1 MENTMRIPVI
11 CTRGII
17 VFPGQDVMIEVGRQK
32 SVNAINSA
40 SDEYD
45 GQVFIVC
52 QNDIMV
58 EQPVRENLYSV
69 GTLSK
74 IKVVRR
80 KQGYMR
86 ITFTGMKR
94 AKLVNLEDDGSM
106 MMADIELLEDVQGDT
121 TEELALVKKI
131 ISEFE
136 KIRKNDNYYVDKTEL
151 IQALVKTEPA
161 EITLFTRPRRFGK
174 TLVMSMLASFFDI
187 RRDSRDLFEGLKIA
201 EDQKLCELWMN
212 QWPVIFLS
220 FKDAGGESVRRVCK
234 R

>member
-74 IKVVRR
+74 IKVVR
-80 KQGYMR
+80 
-86 ITFTGMKR
+86 
-94 AKLVNLEDDGSM
+94 
-106 MMADIELLEDVQGDT
+106 
-121 TEELALVKKI
+121 
-131 ISEFE
+131 
-136 KIRKNDNYYVDKTEL
+136 
-151 IQALVKTEPA
+151 
-161 EITLFTRPRRFGK
+161 
-174 TLVMSMLASFFDI
+174 
-187 RRDSRDLFEGLKIA
+187 
-201 EDQKLCELWMN
+201 
-212 QWPVIFLS
+212 
-220 FKDAGGESVRRVCK
+220 
-234 R
+234 

>member
-40 SDEYD
+40 SE
-45 GQVFIVC
+45 VFIVC

-136 KIRKNDNYYVDKTEL
+136 KISNVTAAFPADIIHQMSKGVSAVTLTDQFGQYLLNDQQTK
-151 IQALVKTEPA
+151 
-161 EITLFTRPRRFGK
+161 
-174 TLVMSMLASFFDI
+174 
-187 RRDSRDLFEGLKIA
+187 
-201 EDQKLCELWMN
+201 QKLLETLNINERMLFIISEMEK
-212 QWPVIFLS
+212 QQ
-220 FKDAGGESVRRVCK
+220 R
-234 R
+234 

>member
-11 CTRGII
+11 CTRGIV

-32 SVNAINSA
+32 SVNAINTA

-80 KQGYMR
+80 KQGFMR

-136 KIRKNDNYYVDKTEL
+136 KRGQDISGSVVDAAWIEKLIEERKVAKASKNWARADEIRNEFTAKGIVLKDNPDGT
-151 IQALVKTEPA
+151 T
-161 EITLFTRPRRFGK
+161 TW
-174 TLVMSMLASFFDI
+174 
-187 RRDSRDLFEGLKIA
+187 
-201 EDQKLCELWMN
+201 KL
-212 QWPVIFLS
+212 Q
-220 FKDAGGESVRRVCK
+220 
-234 R
+234 